1 MQRCWIAILDVGG
14 GGGGGGGCGKT
25 VWSQGDVEAVWSR
38 YLDLGAW
45 RGHGGGIL
53 DAAHVIALATA
64 ATAVT

>member
-1 MQRCWIAILDVGG
+1 MLDCDVGCWILDV
-14 GGGGGGGCGKT
+14 GGGGGCGKT